1 MQLSNYL
8 NKGHLQH
15 YMAYRYFK
23 DLPRRTASNKLLYD
37 KA

>member
-8 NKGHLQH
+8 NEGHLQH
-15 YMAYRYFK
+15 YMVYRYFK
-23 DLPRRTASNKLLYD
+23 DLPRRTVSNKLLYD